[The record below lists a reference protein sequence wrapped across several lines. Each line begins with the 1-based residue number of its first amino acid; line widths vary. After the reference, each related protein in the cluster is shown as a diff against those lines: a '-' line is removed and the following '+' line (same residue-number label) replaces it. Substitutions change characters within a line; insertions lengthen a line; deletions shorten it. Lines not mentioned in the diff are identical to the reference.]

1 MATIIRFKSIL
12 SKVAV
17 SGLDFRNNVSYLYSS
32 YSEYA
37 GNGGATLD
45 FNRERNTFR
54 QLVLNDLRFNGAV
67 NSYTSAKIIS
77 SSSVT
82 SRIGIQIIYNPV
94 GTGGEYISKNNTSGV
109 SAYHSTPGGAAGG
122 WDSQENFFYDVEEG
136 FCLTNDVTYFN
147 YAKSRINP
155 RTNHEWYAGENFC
168 FVWTTKYIGPDG
180 NYGRWVAPHTQ
191 NGTYLDVLY
200 ARWNEWFGA
209 YCPCFDGSRRWSYTN
224 DTGCG
229 IGTWTY
235 PAYFCSEWEWCY
247 SCTRRGLMLRSYEE
261 QPIPEYGWSY
271 EVENRIASGDNT
283 GGYWGSSGGCWG

>member
-12 SKVAV
+12 GKATV
-17 SGLDFRNNVSYLYSS
+17 SGLNFNNNVSYLFSS

-45 FNRERNTFR
+45 FNRERNTFK
-54 QLVLNDLRFNGAV
+54 QLVLNDLRFNGAL

-94 GTGGEYISKNNTSGV
+94 GTGGEYISKNNTTGISG
-109 SAYHSTPGGAAGG
+109 YHSTPGGAASG
-122 WDSQENFFYDVEEG
+122 WDQQDNFFYDVDEEM
-136 FCLTNDVTYFN
+136 CLSGNVDLFN
-147 YAKSRINP
+147 YAKSRVNP
-155 RTNHEWYAGENFC
+155 KTNHEWFAGENYC

-191 NGTYLDVLY
+191 RGTYLDVLY
-200 ARWNEWFGA
+200 ARWNEWYGA
-209 YCPCFDGSRRWSYTN
+209 YCPCFDGSRTWSYTY

-229 IGTWTY
+229 IGTWNY

-247 SCTRRGLMLRSYEE
+247 DCTRRGLMLNLYNEQPYGYSYEIE
-261 QPIPEYGWSY
+261 
-271 EVENRIASGDNT
+271 SGRAEPVNT